1 MRDPALIRS
10 ILEEIERIWLQH
22 PDWRLGQLVSN
33 LVGWAEE
40 SVWDVE
46 DDALL
51 NEIQRHLEQA
61 EEVAQVNKSVIDE
74 GTV

>member
-1 MRDPALIRS
+1 MRDPVRIRS
-10 ILEEIERIWLQH
+10 ILEEIERIWVQH

-33 LVGWAEE
+33 LTGWAGE

-51 NEIQRHLEQA
+51 NEIQHHLEQA
-61 EEVAQVNKSVIDE
+61 EESAQVNNSVIDE